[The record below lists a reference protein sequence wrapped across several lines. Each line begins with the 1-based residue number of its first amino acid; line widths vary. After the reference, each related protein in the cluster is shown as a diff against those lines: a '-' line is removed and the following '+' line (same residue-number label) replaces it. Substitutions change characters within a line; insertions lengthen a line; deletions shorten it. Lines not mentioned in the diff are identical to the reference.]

1 MKHVTAHLSI
11 KIPFQKRDIL
21 CVFANLQNK
30 VIDWIF

>member
-21 CVFANLQNK
+21 CVLQIYK
-30 VIDWIF
+30 TKG